1 MLPSRTSVEQS
12 VHLSPPLPLPLPLS
26 LSLSLINTS
35 HTLYSKCP
43 YLTLYP
49 SHYILVSIYCAH
61 SCLNVLLHLILYV
74 GINVPRSRF
83 LPVKKTSD
91 LLVVMSNLFQLRDGT
106 LVQNQARL
114 YPELPLVK
122 LGEHFFMKV

>member
-1 MLPSRTSVEQS
+1 MTVY
-12 VHLSPPLPLPLPLS
+12 V
-26 LSLSLINTS
+26 
-35 HTLYSKCP
+35 C
-43 YLTLYP
+43 
-49 SHYILVSIYCAH
+49 VCVCVCVCVWCA
-61 SCLNVLLHLILYV
+61 

-106 LVQNQARL
+106 LVQNPARL

-122 LGEHFFMKV
+122 LGEQFFMKARPNTLCTVATILQIVATISLRGAISI